1 MVSPTISNL
10 SFSIILKL
18 VNLFCNKSKP
28 VFCTSQIQSAP
39 AEFYP
44 LEVIYLFRG
53 SGLP

>member
-1 MVSPTISNL
+1 MVTPTISKL
-10 SFSIILKL
+10 SFSVILKL

-28 VFCTSQIQSAP
+28 VFCTFQIQSYP